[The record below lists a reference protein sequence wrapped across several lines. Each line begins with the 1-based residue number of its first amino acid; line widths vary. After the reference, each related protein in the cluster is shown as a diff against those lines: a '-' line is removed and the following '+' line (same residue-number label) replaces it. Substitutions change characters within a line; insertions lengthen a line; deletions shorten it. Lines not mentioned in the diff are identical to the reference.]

1 MLMCC
6 CCSSQLQA
14 ECADASSRLTH
25 SLMDKIKKFRSGGSD
40 WGRDATAADV
50 MDTIGA
56 RIVVGDLKQLCI
68 ARRCGRRT
76 PFHGFDA
83 KSRAQDHRGR

>member
-1 MLMCC
+1 M
-6 CCSSQLQA
+6 
-14 ECADASSRLTH
+14 E
-25 SLMDKIKKFRSGGSD
+25 KIKKFRSGGSD

-68 ARRCGRRT
+68 ARRCAKRNQTILRLRR
-76 PFHGFDA
+76 
-83 KSRAQDHRGR
+83 